1 MSGLQLSGMDMSDML
16 DVIHVILEDDL
27 TSAQSGEHIDA
38 KDKVRTLF
46 YSEFYNK
53 IYLLANKSAN
63 KSYIDK
69 DLPLDEELKPFDP
82 ATPERK
88 PYFPPTKVDENSAKP
103 FGDVLDAPLG

>member
-1 MSGLQLSGMDMSDML
+1 MSGLQLSGMDVSDML
-16 DVIHVILEDDL
+16 DVVHVILEDDL

-46 YSEFYNK
+46 YREFYDK
-53 IYLLANKSAN
+53 TYILANKSNN
-63 KSYIDK
+63 KSYVNL
-69 DLPLDEELKPFDP
+69 DLPLDEEIKPFDP

-103 FGDVLDAPLG
+103 FGDALDAPLG

>member
-16 DVIHVILEDDL
+16 DVIHVVLEDDI

-46 YSEFYNK
+46 YREFYNK
-53 IYLLANKSAN
+53 QFLLANKSSN
-63 KSYIDK
+63 RTYIDL
-69 DLPLDEELKPFDP
+69 DPPLDEEIKPFDP

-88 PYFPPTKVDENSAKP
+88 PYFPPTEIDENSALP
-103 FGDVLDAPLG
+103 FGKTLDAPLG